1 MHESIWDAIRQT
13 PPAPGPIGYMC
24 SYVNQSDDVH
34 NSGFAGAFRQLWHGP
49 LRPEHLQDHDSGCKG
64 MTWQIELFLAAAV
77 IAIALLIAMSLPESE
92 NAHD

>member
-1 MHESIWDAIRQT
+1 
-13 PPAPGPIGYMC
+13 
-24 SYVNQSDDVH
+24 
-34 NSGFAGAFRQLWHGP
+34 
-49 LRPEHLQDHDSGCKG
+49 